1 MSEQFLLVIAPI
13 VSLMII
19 FGIAGIY
26 FAEKER
32 RESRNADSKKPR

>member
-1 MSEQFLLVIAPI
+1 MSDQFLLAIAPI

-19 FGIAGIY
+19 LGIVGIY

-32 RESRNADSKKPR
+32 RESRNADTKKQR